1 MSWQSQQ
8 RSETVQLNSAG
19 HLGAMDLIAPP
30 AEEESDQILAIKA
43 REDRTAFGVLYERY
57 LRRIY
62 SYHYYRCG
70 NVADAEELT
79 ARTFYRALANIHRY
93 SDQGVPFS
101 AWLFR
106 VAHNLLVNWHRDN
119 GRHPIS
125 PLDAEVHAHYLVGD
139 PMESVEKTEEI
150 RQIRQMVS
158 RLPVERQQ
166 MIALKF
172 AGRLTNAEVAEVMGR
187 TEGAIKAL
195 LHRTISKLRK
205 ELNKLDQTRTQA
217 GE

>member
-1 MSWQSQQ
+1 MLWQSKE
-8 RSETVQLNSAG
+8 RSETAQLNSAG
-19 HLGAMDLIAPP
+19 HLGATDLVAPRV
-30 AEEESDQILAIKA
+30 EEELDQILAI
-43 REDRTAFGVLYERY
+43 RSRDDRTAFGVLYERY

-62 SYHYYRCG
+62 SYHYCRCS
-70 NVADAEELT
+70 NVADAEGLT

-106 VAHNLLVNWHRDN
+106 IAHNLLANWHRDN
-119 GRHPIS
+119 GRHPTS
-125 PLDAEVHAHYLVGD
+125 PLDAKMHAHYLVGD
-139 PMESVEKTEEI
+139 PIESVEKAEEV

-158 RLPVERQQ
+158 RLPAERQQ
-166 MIALKF
+166 LVALKF
-172 AGRLTNAEVAEVMGR
+172 AGRLTNAEVATVMGR

-195 LHRTISKLRK
+195 LHRTVDSLRK
-205 ELNKLDQTRTQA
+205 EFSKLDQVRTHA